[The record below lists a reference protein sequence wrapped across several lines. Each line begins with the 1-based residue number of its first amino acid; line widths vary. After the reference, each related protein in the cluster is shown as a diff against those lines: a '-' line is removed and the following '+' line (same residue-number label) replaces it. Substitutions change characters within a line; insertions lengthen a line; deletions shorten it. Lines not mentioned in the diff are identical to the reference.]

1 MITQKDV
8 IKCES
13 VFSDDMNHRFIWKR
27 IWDKEKPLA
36 AVIMLNPA
44 FSDNIL
50 VDTSTALVVNNI
62 ARLENFGGVE
72 IVNLYSVL
80 TKKLNFKFN
89 SDDDL
94 NDPQNDLFIK
104 KAAEEC
110 SVFILAYGKTYES
123 NYRIT
128 ERADAVIA
136 MLEKQKEKLFVISDG
151 ERDSIHPLTPSL
163 RKGWI
168 LKPYIPKIEP
178 SIISD
183 AAEEAPVE

>member
-1 MITQKDV
+1 MITQKDI

-13 VFSDDMNHRFIWKR
+13 VFSDDMNHRFILKR
-27 IWDKEKPLA
+27 VWDKEKPLA
-36 AVIMLNPA
+36 AIIMLNPA

-62 ARLENFGGVE
+62 ARLERFGGVE
-72 IVNLYSVL
+72 IVNLYSIL

-89 SDDDL
+89 SDEDL
-94 NDPQNDLFIK
+94 NDPQNDIFIK

-110 SVFILAYGKTYES
+110 SVFILAYGKTYDS

-128 ERADAVIA
+128 ERADSIIA
-136 MLEKQKEKLFVISDG
+136 MLNNQKEKLFVISDG
-151 ERDSIHPLTPSL
+151 ERESLHPLTPSL

-168 LKPYIPKIEP
+168 LKPYIPKTETP
-178 SIISD
+178 IISD
-183 AAEEAPVE
+183 NDTTLPVE